1 MLLDVSLRMV
11 THMRTQTVKPVP
23 YYESAR
29 VKLYKGDCVEWLA
42 TRRAN
47 SFHAVVTDPPYGLVE
62 FSRAELAKLRN
73 GNGGGVW
80 RLPPAFDGYERTPLP
95 RFTTLT
101 RRNLDDLGTFFVRW
115 GEALMPK
122 LVPGAH
128 VLIASNPLLSF
139 LVASAMDDVG
149 FEKRGIIARLV
160 PSWRGGDR
168 PKDGHEDYPAVSVIP
183 RSMWEPWLLFRKP
196 LNGTIVEM
204 LDAWGTGGLRRPD
217 EDHPFGDVIRSAK
230 PTPAERRAAAHPS
243 LKPQAF
249 LRQVVRAVLPTGR
262 GTILD
267 PFAGAG
273 STLAAAEALRVRAVG
288 VEVSGAYCLMASRAI
303 PRLAALPA

>member
-1 MLLDVSLRMV
+1 
-11 THMRTQTVKPVP
+11 MRTQTAKPTP

-42 TRRAN
+42 TRRAK

-62 FSRAELAKLRN
+62 FSKVELAKLRN

-80 RLPPAFDGYERTPLP
+80 RLPPAFDGYERAPLP

-101 RRNLDDLGTFFVRW
+101 RTNLDELGQFFVRW

-139 LVASAMDDVG
+139 LVAGAMDDVG
-149 FEKRGIIARLV
+149 FEKRGIIARTV
-160 PSWRGGDR
+160 GDSWRGGDR
-168 PKDGHEDYPAVSVIP
+168 PKNGHEVYPGVSVIP

-196 LNGTIVEM
+196 LDATIVET
-204 LDAWGTGGLRRPD
+204 LDTWGTGALRRPD
-217 EDHPFGDVIRSAK
+217 DDHPFGDLIRSGKA
-230 PTPAERRAAAHPS
+230 THAERRAAPHPS
-243 LKPQAF
+243 LKPQSF

-273 STLAAAEALRVRAVG
+273 STLAAAEALGVRAVG
-288 VEVSGAYCLMASRAI
+288 VEISGAYCLMASRAI
-303 PRLAALPA
+303 PRLAALP